1 MDGELELEP
10 DAPGPVEATPKERA
24 ADMLLQA
31 AYEVAPLDVFAFS
44 ERLSGIEAERLQR
57 AKMAADL
64 LVAAKMARFTGD
76 DRTSIDLTNAGRYW
90 ALHGGY
96 LAFLKEEPPAGGGGG
111 GGRGRNPELEAM
123 RMTLT
128 KMRLQ
133 TYWWSF
139 GMSLAGF
146 VISLISLAVA
156 LFYGNA
162 FLGR

>member
-1 MDGELELEP
+1 MDDEDLEP
-10 DAPGPVEATPKERA
+10 AAPALPVEATPKERA
-24 ADMLLQA
+24 AEMLLQA
-31 AYEVAPLDVFAFS
+31 AYEVSPLALFEQADRFAGS
-44 ERLSGIEAERLQR
+44 EAERLQR
-57 AKMAADL
+57 AKAGADL
-64 LVAAKMARFTGD
+64 LVGAKMARFTGD
-76 DRTSIDLTNAGRYW
+76 DRTEIDLTNAGRYW

-96 LAFLKEEPPAGGGGG
+96 LAFLKEEPPSGAGG

-146 VISLISLAVA
+146 IFSLISIAMTLW
-156 LFYGNA
+156 
-162 FLGR
+162 LGHSLK